1 MLYIYI
7 IFEYVIYCVYIEL
20 IDIYFLCL
28 IDVINMELVV
38 RFVV

>member
-7 IFEYVIYCVYIEL
+7 IFEYVIYYVYIEL